1 MAPVIEIRN
10 LKKYFSTP
18 RGMLHAVDDV
28 TFTIEKGKTLGV
40 VGESGCGKSTLGRT
54 IIHLH
59 ESTSGEIFLD
69 GRDITKLK
77 GKALKDVREEMQ
89 IIFQDPYSSLDP
101 RKTIEKTIREPLMI
115 SGRHKRDEID
125 AKVEEIMDLVGI
137 DARLRQAYPHEL
149 DGGRRQ
155 RVGIARALALEPK
168 FVVCDEPVSALDVS
182 IQAQVLTLLKKLQQD
197 RGLTYMFVTHD
208 MSVVRHISD
217 DICVMY
223 LGQMVEKCPAKEL
236 FRNPM
241 HPYTKAL
248 LSAIPSVDIHN
259 PNKREILHGE
269 ITSPINPPPGC
280 RFAARCPHAT
290 DACHQPQKQEEIFAG
305 HFVTCCRV
313 HEL

>member
-137 DARLRQAYPHEL
+137 AARLRQAYPHEL

-155 RVGIARALALEPK
+155 RVA
-168 FVVCDEPVSALDVS
+168 S
-182 IQAQVLTLLKKLQQD
+182 
-197 RGLTYMFVTHD
+197 
-208 MSVVRHISD
+208 
-217 DICVMY
+217 
-223 LGQMVEKCPAKEL
+223 PAPWPW
-236 FRNPM
+236 NPSSWC
-241 HPYTKAL
+241 A
-248 LSAIPSVDIHN
+248 
-259 PNKREILHGE
+259 
-269 ITSPINPPPGC
+269 TS
-280 RFAARCPHAT
+280 RCP
-290 DACHQPQKQEEIFAG
+290 PW
-305 HFVTCCRV
+305 TCPSRPRCSTCSRSYSRTGGSPTCSSPMTCRWSGTSRTTSA
-313 HEL
+313 

>member
-125 AKVEEIMDLVGI
+125 AKV
-137 DARLRQAYPHEL
+137 
-149 DGGRRQ
+149 
-155 RVGIARALALEPK
+155 
-168 FVVCDEPVSALDVS
+168 
-182 IQAQVLTLLKKLQQD
+182 
-197 RGLTYMFVTHD
+197 
-208 MSVVRHISD
+208 
-217 DICVMY
+217 
-223 LGQMVEKCPAKEL
+223 
-236 FRNPM
+236 
-241 HPYTKAL
+241 
-248 LSAIPSVDIHN
+248 
-259 PNKREILHGE
+259 
-269 ITSPINPPPGC
+269 
-280 RFAARCPHAT
+280 
-290 DACHQPQKQEEIFAG
+290 
-305 HFVTCCRV
+305 
-313 HEL
+313 